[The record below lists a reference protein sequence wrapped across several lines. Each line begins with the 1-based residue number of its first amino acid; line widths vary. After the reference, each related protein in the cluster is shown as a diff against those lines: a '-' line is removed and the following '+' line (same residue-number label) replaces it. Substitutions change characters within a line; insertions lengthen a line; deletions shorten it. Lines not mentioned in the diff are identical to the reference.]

1 MSETRTD
8 TSAPLVFASTLAMA
22 SPNDIRADYA
32 RWKTLVP
39 FLYDW
44 FAHHRLVWPSL
55 SCRWGAVLERS
66 EFKHKQRLYLS
77 EQTDGSAQYPN
88 TLVVANVDVV
98 KRRVAAVE
106 HLAFEEESR
115 SPFVKSWKKIIHPGE
130 VNKIR
135 EFEARPSLL
144 VTHTDAPELFVWDTE
159 TQPHRKTGASALVSA
174 AEPGG
179 SEADRAN
186 EPSVPDLALVGHE
199 ENAEFALAVRHDAF
213 EVASGGKDARVL
225 LWNVEDHDGGS
236 LWRPDGNS
244 TPKKPP
250 PRKSPSLEP
259 RHRFEGHTDTVED
272 VAFHPGSSGRE
283 LCSVAC
289 DSALMFW
296 DTRRGAKP
304 AHAVFEAHKDDLHAV
319 DWSPLDDFSVVTG
332 GADAAVKLWDTRK
345 LGATGAA
352 CCVHT
357 FALHSEGITTAQWCP
372 DRRGIFASGAEDGY
386 LNVWDVT
393 RLGAE
398 SDTRERA
405 RSGPPE
411 ILFQH
416 AGHRT
421 QVSDFQWNP
430 HDPWTIASVS
440 SGDGGN
446 TLQMWRMND
455 LIYRAENEA
464 LAELE
469 KHKDAICGVKRAAPE
484 EREGEVKA
492 GEEKDAAEPMVE

>member
-1 MSETRTD
+1 
-8 TSAPLVFASTLAMA
+8 MA
-22 SPNDIRADYA
+22 NPTDIRADYV

-55 SCRWGAVLERS
+55 SCRWGAVLERN

-88 TLVVANVDVV
+88 TLVVTNVDVV
-98 KRRVAAVE
+98 KRRVAAAE

-159 TQPHRKTGASALVSA
+159 TQPHRKTIASAA
-174 AEPGG
+174 D
-179 SEADRAN
+179 SEADRERA
-186 EPSVPDLALVGHE
+186 PSTPDLALVGHE
-199 ENAEFALAVRHDAF
+199 ENAEFALAVRRDAF
-213 EVASGGKDARVL
+213 EVASGGKDAQVL
-225 LWNVEDHDGGS
+225 LWNVEDHDGGAV
-236 LWRPDGNS
+236 WRSETKSNAS
-244 TPKKPP
+244 ETKKSRAELGGAHPTGAP
-250 PRKSPSLEP
+250 TLEP
-259 RHRFEGHTDTVED
+259 RIRFKGHTDTVED

-296 DTRRGAKP
+296 DTRAGAKP
-304 AHAVFEAHKDDLHAV
+304 AHAVFEAHKDDLHTV
-319 DWSPLDDFSVVTG
+319 DWSALEDFLVVTG
-332 GADAAVKLWDTRK
+332 GADAAVKLWDRRK
-345 LGATGAA
+345 LAATGAD
-352 CCVHT
+352 CCVRT
-357 FALHSEGITTAQWCP
+357 FSLHSEGITTAQWCP
-372 DRRGIFASGAEDGY
+372 DRRGVFASGAEDGY
-386 LNVWDVT
+386 LNVWDVN
-393 RLGAE
+393 RVGAA
-398 SDTRERA
+398 SATTTPAREK
-405 RSGPPE
+405 SGPPE

-430 HDPWTIASVS
+430 ADPWTIASVS

-446 TLQMWRMND
+446 TLQMWRIND
-455 LIYRAENEA
+455 LIYRGEEEA

-469 KHKDAICGVKRAAPE
+469 KHKDVICGVKRAAPE
-484 EREGEVKA
+484 TPKEGEAKE
-492 GEEKDAAEPMVE
+492 GETVDKESEPMVE

>member
-1 MSETRTD
+1 
-8 TSAPLVFASTLAMA
+8 MA
-22 SPNDIRADYA
+22 NPNDIHADYA

-55 SCRWGAVLERS
+55 SCRWGAVLERN

-88 TLVVANVDVV
+88 TLVVTNVDVV
-98 KRRVAAVE
+98 KRRVAAAE

-135 EFEARPSLL
+135 EFEAHPSLL

-159 TQPHRKTGASALVSA
+159 TQPHRKTGASVS
-174 AEPGG
+174 EPD
-179 SEADRAN
+179 SAN
-186 EPSVPDLALVGHE
+186 EPSKPDLALVGHE
-199 ENAEFALAVRHDAF
+199 ENAEFALAVRRDAF
-213 EVASGGKDARVL
+213 EVASGGKDAQVL

-236 LWRPDGNS
+236 LWRRDPDSNGS
-244 TPKKPP
+244 PIPRGTP
-250 PRKSPSLEP
+250 PRKSPSRSPSKPRGGGAAGAPTLEP

-304 AHAVFEAHKDDLHAV
+304 AHAVFEAHKDDLHTV
-319 DWSPLDDFSVVTG
+319 DWSALEDFLVVTG
-332 GADAAVKLWDTRK
+332 GADAAVKLWDRRK
-345 LGATGAA
+345 LGATGAD

-372 DRRGIFASGAEDGY
+372 DRRGVFASGAEDGY
-386 LNVWDVT
+386 LNVWDVN
-393 RLGAE
+393 RVGAE
-398 SDTRERA
+398 SETRERA

-455 LIYRAENEA
+455 LIYRAESEA

-484 EREGEVKA
+484 EKEGEEKE

>member
-1 MSETRTD
+1 
-8 TSAPLVFASTLAMA
+8 MA
-22 SPNDIRADYA
+22 NPTDIRADYV

-88 TLVVANVDVV
+88 TLVVTNVDVV
-98 KRRVAAVE
+98 KRRVAAAE

-135 EFEARPSLL
+135 EFEAHPSLL

-159 TQPHRKTGASALVSA
+159 TQPHRKTGASVS
-174 AEPGG
+174 EPD
-179 SEADRAN
+179 SAN
-186 EPSVPDLALVGHE
+186 EPSKPDLALVGHE
-199 ENAEFALAVRHDAF
+199 ENAEFALAVRRDAF
-213 EVASGGKDARVL
+213 EVASGGKDAKVL

-236 LWRPDGNS
+236 LWRRDPDSNGS
-244 TPKKPP
+244 PIPRGTP
-250 PRKSPSLEP
+250 PRKSPSRSPSKPRGGAAAGAPTLEP

-304 AHAVFEAHKDDLHAV
+304 AHAVFEAHKDDLHTV
-319 DWSPLDDFSVVTG
+319 DWSALDDFSVITG

-345 LGATGAA
+345 LGATGAD

-372 DRRGIFASGAEDGY
+372 DRRGVFASGAEDGY
-386 LNVWDVT
+386 LNVWDVN
-393 RLGAE
+393 RVGAE
-398 SDTRERA
+398 SETRERA

-455 LIYRAENEA
+455 LIYRAESEA

-484 EREGEVKA
+484 EKEGEEKE